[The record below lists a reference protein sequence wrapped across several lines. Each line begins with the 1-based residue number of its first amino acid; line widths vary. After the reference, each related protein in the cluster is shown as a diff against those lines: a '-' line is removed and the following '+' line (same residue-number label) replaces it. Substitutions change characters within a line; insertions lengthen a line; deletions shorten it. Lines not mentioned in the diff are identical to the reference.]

1 MSTTVQSRQLTEDS
15 GIYLQQLIQGQ
26 FHSSPASLFISTKP
40 IKEDEL
46 KVPLVYS
53 KR

>member
-26 FHSSPASLFISTKP
+26 FHSFPTSLFISTNP
-40 IKEDEL
+40 IKEDVL
-46 KVPLVYS
+46 KVLLVYS